1 MSNKK
6 SDSFVSLILNAN
18 NFTGSVKDY
27 LCSCYRY
34 LNERYTDY
42 EIVIIENGQ
51 LGTNIA
57 GWDQLLTEI
66 PSIRVISVAFEINEE
81 KVLIVGLENAIG
93 DYVISLDQ
101 RGDPLELISS
111 SIAECVNDIDVV
123 TGVDASPNN
132 TLAYRMVRPFFS
144 KILKGIGY
152 NLPKNST
159 NFFCLTRQAINVVTK
174 AKNSHQQLYL
184 RISQSGL
191 GSRSISYK
199 SIRPTPKKSI
209 LNSISELF
217 KVLVFNSIKPLRV
230 MTGAGILGSLL
241 AFLIAV
247 YSFVMRIISDDV
259 VTGWTSLVMI
269 ISLMFFLLFIILSF
283 LGEYMAR
290 LLEQQ
295 SNHESY
301 WVTSERNSS
310 VMLEETRYN
319 VSDISE

>member
-1 MSNKK
+1 MNDYK
-6 SDSFVSLILNAN
+6 SDSFVSLVLNAN
-18 NFTGSVKDY
+18 NFTSSIEDY
-27 LCSCYRY
+27 LTGCYEYLDARY
-34 LNERYTDY
+34 SDY
-42 EIVIIENGQ
+42 EIIIIENGR
-51 LGTNIA
+51 LGKDNS
-57 GWDQLLTEI
+57 GWDQLLKVI

-111 SIAECVNDIDVV
+111 SIDKCGNDIDVV

-132 TLAYRMVRPFFS
+132 TLAYRIVRPFFS

-152 NLPKNST
+152 NLPRNST

-174 AKNSHQQLYL
+174 AKNCHQQLYL

-191 GSRSISYK
+191 GSK
-199 SIRPTPKKSI
+199 SICYDSIIPTPKKSI
-209 LNSISELF
+209 YSSISELF
-217 KVLVFNSIKPLRV
+217 KILVFNSIMPLRV
-230 MTGAGILGSLL
+230 MTGAGILGSLF
-241 AFLIAV
+241 AFFIAV
-247 YSFVMRIISDDV
+247 YSFVVRVISDDV

-269 ISLMFFLLFIILSF
+269 ISLMFFLLFIIMSF

-301 WVTSERNSS
+301 WITSEKNSS
-310 VMLEETRYN
+310 VMLEEARYN
-319 VSDISE
+319 VSHISE